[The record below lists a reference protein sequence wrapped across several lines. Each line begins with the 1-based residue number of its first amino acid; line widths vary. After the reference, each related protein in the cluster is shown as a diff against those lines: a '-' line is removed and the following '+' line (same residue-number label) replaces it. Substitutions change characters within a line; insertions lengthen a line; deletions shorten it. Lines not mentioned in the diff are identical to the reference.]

1 MQELAMKP
9 RFILFWFISGLAL
22 LAAAQ
27 ETPPATGGTSPLGI
41 RQQRVERM
49 MEDLE
54 RKFKSLKLALQQ
66 NEPERAERLQLTLN
80 RAKELLIQKRMTD
93 ITKLLDQAQLDTATD
108 GQKALLA
115 DIRALLEL
123 LLNEKSDK
131 DKAREEFERLSQW
144 KQEIEKLI

>member
-1 MQELAMKP
+1 MSLRTVLTA
-9 RFILFWFISGLAL
+9 FVF
-22 LAAAQ
+22 AAIVMVQLGIAQ
-27 ETPPATGGTSPLGI
+27 PPAAPPQPTGTTPLGI

-49 MEDLE
+49 MEELE

-93 ITKLLDQAQLDTATD
+93 ITKLLDQTQLDTATD

-131 DKAREEFERLSQW
+131 D
-144 KQEIEKLI
+144 